1 MYNVHSYLYIKLSSL
16 GTIKL
21 DISISKFIKQAHSQ
35 NAIGRILDYYV
46 SCLTFLE
53 KCSIKNWQKIYLKK
67 KIQSCKK
74 KSVSFVYKR
83 KLFFNLSWLGTLI
96 KVFTHPGKW
105 GYKKDA

>member
-1 MYNVHSYLYIKLSSL
+1 MYNIHSYLYINPSL

-67 KIQSCKK
+67 KSNHVRKK
-74 KSVSFVYKR
+74 VYLLFIKE
-83 KLFFNLSWLGTLI
+83 KLFVNLSWLGTLI
-96 KVFTHPGKW
+96 KVFTHPGNW